1 MTITSLSRI
10 VFLLAIAT
18 ALLLSFMNAS
28 PERSWKAPPE
38 ADKLKNPF
46 ENDTEAWKKA
56 EATFQTLCMI
66 CHGEKGHGDGIA
78 GMALTPRPANLTSED
93 VQKQT
98 DGAIFWKITNGN
110 PPMASYKETLSEE
123 QRWQLVKY
131 IRRLGSE

>member
-10 VFLLAIAT
+10 VFLLAIA
-18 ALLLSFMNAS
+18 AAFLLSFMNAS

-46 ENDTEAWKKA
+46 ENDAEAWKKA
-56 EATFQTLCMI
+56 EAMFQTLCMI

-131 IRRLGSE
+131 IRRLGSK

>member
-10 VFLLAIAT
+10 VFLLAIAA
-18 ALLLSFMNAS
+18 ALLLSFMNAN